1 MIKNR
6 RNYYRILHVQ
16 PDAPREVIRSSY
28 RALMQG
34 LRMHPDLGGDDGNAA
49 LINEAYAVLTD
60 PGQRAA
66 YDRVRQNPGWA
77 RGSEYKPVSAGDPA
91 PTPRHRCAFCGARHA
106 WRKHAPVDAFCAS
119 CQSPLSLAECAR
131 IEDGCRRGIRRIL
144 NDQPL
149 NFFTHWPQ
157 PRPFAGRMDDLS
169 LNGMKFRSNTS
180 LELGQIT
187 KIDSRILQ
195 AVGRVTHRQ
204 ERGSHRDIGVQFIS
218 LSFEETQGTFVT
230 ERV

>member
-1 MIKNR
+1 
-6 RNYYRILHVQ
+6 
-16 PDAPREVIRSSY
+16 
-28 RALMQG
+28 
-34 LRMHPDLGGDDGNAA
+34 MHPDLGGDDGNAA

-60 PGQRAA
+60 PRQRAA
-66 YDRVRQNPGWA
+66 YDTARQYSEWA
-77 RGSEYKPVSAGDPA
+77 RGSENEPVSAGDPA
-91 PTPRHRCAFCGARHA
+91 PTSPNRCAFCGARHA
-106 WRKHAPVDAFCAS
+106 LRKHAPVDVFCAS
-119 CQSPLSLAECAR
+119 CQSPLSLAEYAR
-131 IEDGCRRGIRRIL
+131 IENGCRRGITRIL

-157 PRPFAGRMDDLS
+157 HRSFAGRMGDLS

-187 KIDSRILQ
+187 KIDSRILR

-218 LSFEETQGTFVT
+218 LCFEETQGTFIT

>member
-1 MIKNR
+1 MKNR

-28 RALMQG
+28 RAMMQG

-66 YDRVRQNPGWA
+66 YDSARQNPEWA
-77 RGSEYKPVSAGDPA
+77 RGSENEPVSAGDPA

-106 WRKHAPVDAFCAS
+106 WGKHAPADVFCAS
-119 CQSPLSLAECAR
+119 CQSPLSLAEYAR
-131 IEDGCRRGIRRIL
+131 IKDGCRRDIMRIP

-180 LELGQIT
+180 LELGQTI
-187 KIDSRILQ
+187 KIDSRILR

-204 ERGSHRDIGVQFIS
+204 ERGRHRDIGVQFIS
-218 LSFEETQGTFVT
+218 LCFEETQGTFVT
-230 ERV
+230 ERA